1 MTRNLFSL
9 TAIEPLNLVFAINA
23 NGKDDKD
30 SFKRM
35 TTTITSIIDS
45 YGQTKINYGLIVYGN
60 TAVSRIQLTERFKD
74 DEQLK
79 SYVKMVQQGRG
90 GADLTAAL
98 ENAKKLFSGEI
109 PKRRNVLVVMTDS
122 KATGNKDKMQSIADD
137 LHEMRVKIITVA
149 IGDEADRSEL
159 RPLSPRKDNSL
170 QDEPKESPKQ
180 LGDRIMKEA
189 VKCKFCLTPHCVVPL
204 EQDFASPIVMT

>member
-1 MTRNLFSL
+1 MKRLKQCCFTS
-9 TAIEPLNLVFAINA
+9 TAIEPVNLVFAINA
-23 NGKDDKD
+23 NGQSAKDN
-30 SFKRM
+30 FYRM
-35 TTTITSIIDS
+35 TDTITSIIDS
-45 YGQTKINYGLIVYGN
+45 YGQRNINYGLIVYGS
-60 TAVSRIQLTERFKD
+60 TAVSRIQLTERFSD

-79 SYVKMVQQGRG
+79 SYVKMVQLGSG
-90 GADLTAAL
+90 GADLPAAL
-98 ENAKKLFSGEI
+98 ENAKSIFSGEI

-122 KATGNKDKMQSIADD
+122 KATGEKDNMQLTADE

-170 QDEPKESPKQ
+170 QEEPKESPKQ

-189 VKCKFCLTPHCVVPL
+189 VKREFSFWT
-204 EQDFASPIVMT
+204 A